1 MRTLATLTALT
12 LIGLSSVPALG
23 SIIVY
28 GTHSDTTPIA
38 GADLSD
44 VRLSVDLTVS
54 GGLATMTFT
63 NVSTGLETSAVFKE
77 IVVDT
82 YDDDTGTAILWNP
95 VVLTDTKDVSY
106 SVHTSNG
113 LPGYQAETSDPYPLV
128 EFRADSS
135 PVKKGIGPGEVLQV
149 QFATLLADGS
159 GILDYLGAFGG
170 GNDTGAYTLGFHAI
184 NASILNG
191 ESLSGILSTTSVPEP
206 MTLAMLAL
214 GGVGVVLRR
223 RK

>member
-1 MRTLATLTALT
+1 MRTLAILTALT

-28 GTHSDTTPIA
+28 GTHADMTPIS
-38 GADLSD
+38 GANLSD

-77 IVVDT
+77 LVVDT
-82 YDDDTGTAILWNP
+82 YDDDTATALLWNP

-113 LPGYQAETSDPYPLV
+113 LPGYQTQTSDPYPLV
-128 EFRADSS
+128 EFRANSS
-135 PVKKGIGPGEVLQV
+135 PVKKGIGPGEILQV
-149 QFATLLADGS
+149 QFATSLADGS

-170 GNDTGAYTLGFHAI
+170 GNDTAAYTLGFHAI
-184 NASILNG
+184 SASILNG
-191 ESLSGILSTTSVPEP
+191 ESLSGTLTNVPEP
-206 MTLAMLAL
+206 MTLAVLAL

-223 RK
+223 RN